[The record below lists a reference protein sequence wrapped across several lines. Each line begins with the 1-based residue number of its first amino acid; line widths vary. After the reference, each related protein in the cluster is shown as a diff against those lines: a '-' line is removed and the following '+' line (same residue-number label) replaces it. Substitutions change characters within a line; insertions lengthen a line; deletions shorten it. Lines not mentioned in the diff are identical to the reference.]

1 MSKFQQLS
9 LAIKLDDQAT
19 FENFYAPRGSTQHLA
34 TLILQDSRQS
44 LAYLVGSSGCGLSH
58 LLQAACQKSPL
69 QRSSDA
75 IYLPMRELV
84 DYEPAEVLDG
94 LQGLSLV
101 CVDDLHSVAGQ
112 AQWQLG
118 LFNFFNQC
126 RESGTRMVFASHKLP
141 ENLGVQL
148 PDLLSRLQSGLIH
161 RLIDYRDEDLRR
173 LLQFRAN
180 GRGLY
185 LPDEAAKYLLSR
197 LSRDTKSLIGA
208 LETLDQVSLQQQR
221 RLTVPF
227 VKVAL
232 NL

>member
-34 TLILQDSRQS
+34 ALILQDSRQS

-69 QRSSDA
+69 QRTSEA
-75 IYLPMRELV
+75 IYLPMAELSA
-84 DYEPAEVLDG
+84 YEPAEVLAG

-112 AQWQLG
+112 AQWQLP
-118 LFNFFNQC
+118 LFNFFNHC
-126 RESGTRMVFASHKLP
+126 RESGTRLVFASHKMP
-141 ENLGVQL
+141 ENLGVEL
-148 PDLLSRLQSGLIH
+148 PDLLSRLHSGLIH
-161 RLIDYRDEDLRR
+161 RLVDFGDDDLRR

-185 LPDEAAKYLLSR
+185 LSDEVAKYLLSR
-197 LSRDTKSLIGA
+197 LSRDPKNLIGA
-208 LETLDQVSLQQQR
+208 LETLDQSSLQQQR

-227 VKVAL
+227 VKATL
-232 NL
+232 DL